1 MAWIDIVLF
10 IMGLEWSY
18 SFTRSGLIAER
29 TGWMSTILVIEDE
42 ETVRRFLAINLKARG
57 YEVIEASNGR
67 DGLTLMREVE
77 PALVLMDIRMPDLNG
92 WEVLNQIGE
101 DAPPIFLM
109 TAYVLDAKACQEE

>member
-1 MAWIDIVLF
+1 
-10 IMGLEWSY
+10 
-18 SFTRSGLIAER
+18 
-29 TGWMSTILVIEDE
+29 MSTILIIEDE

-67 DGLTLMREVE
+67 DGLTLIRDAS

-92 WEVLNQIGE
+92 WEVLSQLGE

-109 TAYVLDAKACQEE
+109 TAYVLDAKACQEEYPAITKLLFKPITARQLITAVRDVIG